1 MIKSRNRKLSLS
13 SSKLIERP
21 ALLWNLRGVEV
32 IDILAGLQFV
42 AGSLSARLKLA
53 TLYLD
58 WAWRV
63 RGLVL
68 NNNEGVL
75 VDGLG

>member
-42 AGSLSARLKLA
+42 AGLLSTRLKVV
-53 TLYLD
+53 TLCSD

-75 VDGLG
+75 VGGLS